1 MLKFL
6 NSTGKRIKILR
17 TDLGL
22 SQPALVTAVQQG
34 GASLSQSSLS
44 RIESDDLSPDGRV
57 VAVMAKLFGT
67 TSDYLLM
74 LTDSPLL
81 PEEEIKLLNERS
93 IPYQTTDSKSI
104 RLVRRF
110 VTLFAKLTERDQ
122 MILLRM
128 AETMADA
135 DQPHIVGEESE
146 DENP

>member
-1 MLKFL
+1 
-6 NSTGKRIKILR
+6 
-17 TDLGL
+17 
-22 SQPALVTAVQQG
+22 
-34 GASLSQSSLS
+34 
-44 RIESDDLSPDGRV
+44 
-57 VAVMAKLFGT
+57 
-67 TSDYLLM
+67 M